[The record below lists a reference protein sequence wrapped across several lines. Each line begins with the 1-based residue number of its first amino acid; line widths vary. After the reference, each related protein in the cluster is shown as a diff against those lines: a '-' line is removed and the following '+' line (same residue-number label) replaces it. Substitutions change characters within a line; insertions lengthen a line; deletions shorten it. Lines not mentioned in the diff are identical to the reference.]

1 MRTETNISF
10 IEDVAK
16 EVAKEFE
23 GITEEDVMQ
32 VYINTVRWI
41 KHLMVQDNVFA
52 IIIPY
57 IGIMHIN
64 KGFLK
69 RVIQQQ
75 EAALSRGQDV
85 DRDKYDRSKK
95 KLAVIV
101 DFQKKR
107 KESKAK
113 GGTTHNKKS
122 ILGMLYTKTKIN
134 LEGIEKIQKDYT
146 NGKNK

>member
-41 KHLMVQDNVFA
+41 KHLMVQDNVFS

-95 KLAVIV
+95 KLATIV

-107 KESKAK
+107 KESTAK

-146 NGKNK
+146 NGKH